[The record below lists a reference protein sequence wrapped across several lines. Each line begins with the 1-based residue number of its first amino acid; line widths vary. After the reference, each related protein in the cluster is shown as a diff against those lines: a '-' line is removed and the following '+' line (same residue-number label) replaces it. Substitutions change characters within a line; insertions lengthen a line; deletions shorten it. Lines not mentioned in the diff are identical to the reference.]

1 MPPSMQH
8 VILKEQHRMTDI
20 NHPIVILD
28 EDEAVPPSYQ
38 YYGAAASSTS
48 LTSLPPAFNPDFV
61 SATGTISS
69 KPEPAMAPVQIQTV
83 EALHQQQLLD
93 AAAAVVMKTTKAASK
108 PVTAE
113 KVDPFIAAVFQCG
126 FNSNE
131 KKNENPKEI
140 ITINDDDDDDDDRD
154 DFSPR
159 SCLDEN
165 DDIMTPRTLVSPSD
179 TLEKRFVQEPRRKA
193 DTSTGIVST
202 VSSADTED
210 DGDNDDDGYVISVDV
225 DTMTIGVTEATAS
238 SSATTTEPMTISR
251 SPSFYASALVPAVT
265 GHVPPGT
272 KANPPSAARF
282 IPLAHHQSHYDRL
295 KPYAQLLAWRA
306 QQRTRWALERTLR
319 LHQKHGPAVKRVVK
333 KSVKAIQKISNKSI
347 GLAVHHGPIVGRKVK
362 RVSIQT
368 LEGIQEYDDA
378 NLQILAK
385 SKDVWS
391 RQRGTRAEF

>member
-1 MPPSMQH
+1 MSPSMQH

-28 EDEAVPPSYQ
+28 EDETVPSYQ
-38 YYGAAASSTS
+38 YCGAAASSTS
-48 LTSLPPAFNPDFV
+48 LTSLPPAFNPDFM
-61 SATGTISS
+61 SATDTTSS

-83 EALHQQQLLD
+83 EALNQQQLLD
-93 AAAAVVMKTTKAASK
+93 AAVVKTKAALK

-131 KKNENPKEI
+131 KKNENVKKV
-140 ITINDDDDDDDDRD
+140 ITINDDDDDDDGDDHRD

-165 DDIMTPRTLVSPSD
+165 DIMTPRTLVSPND

-202 VSSADTED
+202 VSSADED
-210 DGDNDDDGYVISVDV
+210 DGDNDDGYVISVDV

-238 SSATTTEPMTISR
+238 SSSSTAATTEPKTISR

-295 KPYAQLLAWRA
+295 KPYAQLLAWKA
-306 QQRTRWALERTLR
+306 QQRTRWAVERTLR